1 MTAKDIYNM
10 TLEENIFCAK
20 RILIDSIYQQ
30 ANLEGIGVTFAE
42 TQDIINNVNVANINS
57 KDIGKVCCLRD
68 GNKRVGSY
76 AINKILIQ
84 NGKGIFN
91 VRVEYDGTFK
101 QILADY
107 YSSNANSII
116 KNFIAE
122 KCITGTTG
130 A

>member
-1 MTAKDIYNM
+1 MGQHICSALKDEVMISG
-10 TLEENIFCAK
+10 TIWRPAVPSEEDIDRLCDILMAIDKDNIT
-20 RILIDSIYQQ
+20 DSAI
-30 ANLEGIGVTFAE
+30 NIGHYIMRMQPF
-42 TQDIINNVNVANINS
+42 
-57 KDIGKVCCLRD
+57 KD

>member
-1 MTAKDIYNM
+1 MISGTIWRPAVPSEEDIDRLCDILMAIDKD
-10 TLEENIFCAK
+10 NIT
-20 RILIDSIYQQ
+20 DSAI
-30 ANLEGIGVTFAE
+30 NIGHYIMRMQPF
-42 TQDIINNVNVANINS
+42 
-57 KDIGKVCCLRD
+57 KD

>member
-1 MTAKDIYNM
+1 MISGTIWRPAVPSEEDIDRLCDILMAIDKD
-10 TLEENIFCAK
+10 NIT
-20 RILIDSIYQQ
+20 DSAI
-30 ANLEGIGVTFAE
+30 NIGHYIMRMQPF
-42 TQDIINNVNVANINS
+42 
-57 KDIGKVCCLRD
+57 KD

-107 YSSNANSII
+107 YSSNDNSII